1 MSSTESTM
9 ESHIPSTSAEV
20 LTILGQILALPEQ
33 QRTALARAWAA
44 MDGTIAGDY
53 SQSNYSDEPLHRQGD
68 VFDQSAIAELNEWIQ
83 AQASLQPRE
92 RIERLEMAI
101 ANETEEWPIPV
112 LNAEITKIKNAHPWI
127 AAELAVVKYAYEHP
141 VLITVALFG
150 IGLSLY
156 RIGKSVFTLVF

>member
-1 MSSTESTM
+1 MSECESAM
-9 ESHIPSTSAEV
+9 GLKSSPPSNEV
-20 LTILGQILALPEQ
+20 LTMLGQILSMPEQ

-44 MDGTIAGDY
+44 MDGSIAGDY
-53 SQSNYSDEPLHRQGD
+53 SQGNYSNKQIDRQPD
-68 VFDQSAIAELNEWIQ
+68 LVDQTAIAELNDWIQ

-92 RIERLEMAI
+92 RIERLESAI
-101 ANETEEWPIPV
+101 ANETDEWPIPV

-156 RIGKSVFTLVF
+156 RLGKSVFTLVF